1 MLNFS
6 LPIICNILI
15 FHINL
20 RISINCPIDGCST
33 EIMWS
38 EVEKHKKDS
47 HKDVLDD
54 QTPIGAIVK
63 EIMNDNF
70 IHFNENFPN
79 YPTVSATPLPQTKEW
94 HASLDLLLRNHLINK
109 L

>member
-1 MLNFS
+1 
-6 LPIICNILI
+6 
-15 FHINL
+15 
-20 RISINCPIDGCST
+20 
-33 EIMWS
+33 MWS

-94 HASLDLLLRNHLINK
+94 HASLDLLVRNHLINK